1 MEQDRIVYGSDGNA
15 SAFIGPA
22 AVSVYAMAVIAS
34 GLTLYAKTGLRMS
47 RHQGPGVMMKA
58 GRRYLDAETSGLI
71 KARDYH
77 GMSAALRVR
86 VQAEKAR
93 IGYAA
98 EPDPGFEAVAA
109 CRSTSTQ
116 VSPKGTQA

>member
-1 MEQDRIVYGSDGNA
+1 MAQDRIVYGSDGNA
-15 SAFIGPA
+15 STFIGPA

-47 RHQGPGVMMKA
+47 RHQTPSVMMKA
-58 GRRYLDAETSGLI
+58 GRQYLDAETSSRI

-93 IGYAA
+93 IGYTA
-98 EPDPGFEAVAA
+98 ESEGAH
-109 CRSTSTQ
+109 
-116 VSPKGTQA
+116 

>member
-1 MEQDRIVYGSDGNA
+1 MAEDRIALGDGRIIYGSDGNA
-15 SAFIGPA
+15 STFIGPA

-47 RHQGPGVMMKA
+47 RHQGPGAMMKA
-58 GRRYLDAETSGLI
+58 GRQYLDAATSGQI
-71 KARDYH
+71 KARDYR

-93 IGYAA
+93 IGYTA
-98 EPDPGFEAVAA
+98 ESEGAN
-109 CRSTSTQ
+109 
-116 VSPKGTQA
+116 